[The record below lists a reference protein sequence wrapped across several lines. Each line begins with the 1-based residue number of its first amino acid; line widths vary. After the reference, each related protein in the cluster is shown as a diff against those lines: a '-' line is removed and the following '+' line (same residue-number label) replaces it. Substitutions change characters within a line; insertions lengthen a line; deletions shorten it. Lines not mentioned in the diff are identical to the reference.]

1 MARIAGTILGLLLA
15 LPAPANSDKDKDK
28 PGTPR
33 EQFISLRNELVE
45 AGRGLSKAFQD
56 AKTEEEKNKIL
67 QELDRLEDK
76 FATSLFTLAKEHAN
90 DPIAVHGLVFLANT
104 GFIHGDCPGADKR
117 RAKAIAIL
125 KRDLVMNENIGFAC
139 AVLAYTMGPED
150 LAFLRSVLEK
160 NPHRDAQGLACLTLA
175 EQLKKSADNNE
186 KLAKEAEELFA
197 RAEANYADVKLPAG
211 GTVGSRAKAEL
222 FELRCVGK
230 EAPDIVGEDHD
241 SKVFKLSDYKGK
253 VVLIDFWWSSCGSCR
268 AMWPYHRS
276 LLKKL
281 EGKPFTILGVNRDPL
296 SKEALKKVV
305 EDKEITWRSWWD
317 GGSMTGPIASKWNAH
332 VGPTLYVLDHK
343 GVIRHKWVG
352 TPAEGTLDKAIEKL
366 VAEAVK
372 EDIKVSK

>member
-1 MARIAGTILGLLLA
+1 MTRIAGSIFVFLLA
-15 LPAPANSDKDKDK
+15 LPAPANSDKDQDK
-28 PGTPR
+28 PDTPR
-33 EQFISLRNELVE
+33 EQFIALRNEFFK
-45 AGRGLSKAFQD
+45 ASRGFSKAFEE

-67 QELDRLEDK
+67 QEQDRLEDK
-76 FATSLFTLAKEHAN
+76 FATNLFILAKEHTS
-90 DPIAVHGLVFLANT
+90 DPIAVHALVFLANT
-104 GFIHGDCPGADKR
+104 GFDGPGADKR
-117 RAKAIAIL
+117 RAKAFAIL

-139 AVLAYTMGPED
+139 AVLVYMMGPED
-150 LAFLRSVLEK
+150 QAFLRSVLEK
-160 NPHRDAQGLACLTLA
+160 NPHKEAQGLACLTLA
-175 EQLKKSADNNE
+175 QQLKKSAGNNE
-186 KLAKEAEELFA
+186 KLTKEVEELFA
-197 RAEANYADVKLPAG
+197 RAEAKYADVKLPAG

-230 EAPDIVGEDHD
+230 EAPDIVGEDYD
-241 SKVFKLSDYKGK
+241 SKVFRLSDYKGK

-268 AMWPYHRS
+268 AMWPHHRS

-317 GGSMTGPIASKWNAH
+317 GGSMTGPIASKWNAQ
-332 VGPTLYVLDHK
+332 VGVTLYVLDHK

-352 TPAEGTLDKAIEKL
+352 TPVEGELDKAIEKL
-366 VAEAVK
+366 VAEALK